1 MFTKELFAKS
11 YQQFDSIIVH
21 KIVNNIADKCI
32 KTRRGIYRG
41 GVFINI
47 SCCFKLHGSRFAEII
62 KGFILSAGTH
72 AGRKKHLTA
81 TKILLITLCQNS
93 FDI

>member
-32 KTRRGIYRG
+32 KTPPRYISRRGLYQY
-41 GVFINI
+41 
-47 SCCFKLHGSRFAEII
+47 KLLF
-62 KGFILSAGTH
+62 
-72 AGRKKHLTA
+72 
-81 TKILLITLCQNS
+81 
-93 FDI
+93 